1 MISMIIQK
9 KNRSVDNS
17 NARVILL
24 KKGPTIVRIMMKS
37 KAKLG
42 IVFIIHETTC
52 DMIVISVVN
61 MNPNRNAV
69 LNARAIIKY
78 N

>member
-24 KKGPTIVRIMMKS
+24 TKGPTFVRIMMKS

-42 IVFIIHETTC
+42 IVFINHATTC
-52 DMIVISVVN
+52 EMIYITVVN
-61 MNPNRNAV
+61 MNPKRKSSV
-69 LNARAIIKY
+69 E
-78 N
+78 